1 MKQLGLNVDQ
11 FNGMVATLS
20 GPWLTNEIGNR
31 GNSIRS
37 NPDWSATSNLDWIK
51 GNHDFRFGGG
61 YVWVARDQIN
71 TFQTFSFGSGITG
84 SGSAVNNNRVSLA
97 SGLFGLPPRGSP
109 GVPTPRAG

>member
-61 YVWVARDQIN
+61 YVLVARDQIN
-71 TFQTFSFGSGITG
+71 TFPTFPFGSRLTRYG
-84 SGSAVNNNRVSLA
+84 SPVSTNALRLA
-97 SGLFGLPPRGSP
+97 SAR
-109 GVPTPRAG
+109 